1 MLDDI
6 ERRLPNSGCSIKMYA
21 YGVIL
26 HPCYRGTILSEF
38 HLTKITVDDLIS
50 ENEVLVNEPGENL
63 DEAMV
68 VDDDDDDDEEAFLR
82 AYTQKGRRASEELP
96 ASESILTPQSP
107 LQAEV
112 SKYFARSENS
122 YCPISIDVLDWWKE
136 NQKFYPLLAKCAKK
150 YLALQAT
157 SCSSERTFSTG
168 GNTVT
173 CSRTKLDPTNVHM
186 LVYCKDNLTKVSI
199 QKLKVEDEDEKA
211 AEEEEEADAD
221 AEAGS
226 D

>member
-1 MLDDI
+1 MVEDM
-6 ERRLPNSGCSIKMYA
+6 EKRLPNSGCSVKMYG

-26 HPCYRGTILSEF
+26 HPCYRGSFLTEF
-38 HLTKITVDDLIS
+38 HLTKSTVEDLIN
-50 ENEVLVNEPGENL
+50 ENEVLIEQPGDNL

-68 VDDDDDDDEEAFLR
+68 VEEGDEDDEEAFLR
-82 AYTQKGRRASEELP
+82 AYTQKGRRVSEELP

-107 LQAEV
+107 LQAEL

-122 YCPISIDVLDWWKE
+122 FCPVNVDVLDWWK
-136 NQKFYPLLAKCAKK
+136 NNHKFYPLLAKCAKK
-150 YLALQAT
+150 YLAVQAT

-186 LVYCKDNLTKVSI
+186 LVYCKDNLTKI
-199 QKLKVEDEDEKA
+199 TLQKLKLEDDEEKA
-211 AEEEEEADAD
+211 TEEEEEAE
-221 AEAGS
+221 AEADS